1 MSSQGI
7 LDRLCLRRS
16 DHRAWALY
24 DWANSAFVTVVI
36 TAVFPVYFEQVAALG
51 LDDRQASL
59 LFGTATTVSMLVI
72 AVAAPLLGSLADF
85 RALRKRFLLGF
96 MSVGALATAGLFF
109 VGEGDA
115 QLAAVLFALASI
127 GATGSFVFYDSL
139 LPHLAEGEELDRLST
154 TAYSLGYLGGGLL
167 LAVNVAMI
175 VAPAVFGLPSGE
187 DLSPSERT
195 LPTRLVFLTVSIWWV
210 VFSIPLMRR
219 VPEPPRVLE
228 DDEQAGDHPLRVAV
242 QRLAET
248 FRELRVFRQALLMLG
263 AYLIYNDGIGTII
276 RMSTFFGAQKGL
288 ESDAL
293 IQSILLVQFVGVPAA
308 IGFGKLSGVLGTKRA
323 ILVGL
328 AAYIVIT
335 GLAFGLEDEA
345 DFLVLAVAVG
355 LVMGGTQALSRS
367 LFASLIPPHKATEFF
382 ALFAVFEKFAGLLG
396 PAAFTAVAASV
407 EDPSWAI
414 LVVLPMFV
422 IGGVLLL
429 FVDVDAGRAAAR
441 AAERGARAVELPPVA
456 D

>member
-1 MSSQGI
+1 MQSDSPERL
-7 LDRLCLRRS
+7 LDRLCLRRP

-36 TAVFPVYFEQVAALG
+36 TAVFPVYFESVAALG
-51 LDDRQASL
+51 LDDRRASL
-59 LFGTATTVSMLVI
+59 LFGAATTLSMLLI

-85 RALRKRFLLGF
+85 RGLRKRFLVGF
-96 MSVGALATAGLFF
+96 MSLGVVSTAGLFL

-115 QLAAVLFALASI
+115 ELAAVLFATASI

-139 LPHLAEGEELDRLST
+139 LPHLAEGQDLDRLST

-175 VAPAVFGLPSGE
+175 VAPQLFGLPSGE
-187 DLSPSERT
+187 DLSPAERT
-195 LPTRLVFLTVSIWWV
+195 LPTRLVFLSVALWWV
-210 VFSIPLMRR
+210 VFSIPLIRR
-219 VPEPPRVLE
+219 VSEPPRVIE
-228 DDEQAGDHPLRVAV
+228 TDEQAGDNPARVAI
-242 QRLAET
+242 QRLVET
-248 FRELRVFRQALLMLG
+248 FRELRAYRHALWMLV
-263 AYLIYNDGIGTII
+263 AYLVYNDGIGTII
-276 RMSTFFGAQKGL
+276 RMSTFFGAQQGL
-288 ESDAL
+288 ESAAL

-323 ILVGL
+323 ILIGL
-328 AAYIVIT
+328 AAYVAIT
-335 GLAFGLEDEA
+335 GFAFGLEDER
-345 DFLVLAVAVG
+345 DFLILAIAVG

-414 LVVLPMFV
+414 LVVLPMFLV
-422 IGGVLLL
+422 GGGLLC
-429 FVDVDAGRAAAR
+429 FVDVEAGRAAAR
-441 AAERGARAVELPPVA
+441 ASEARKT
-456 D
+456 